1 MKKILELSFLL
12 SFFSLFM
19 MGCASNWAKNDG
31 SVATDGDIKAM
42 FEAHEYVS
50 EYNYFYTADYRY
62 KSPYAI
68 VGIKKDYELV
78 KDSSGLSWT
87 NWQQFE
93 PRREK
98 LKELV
103 EAVNAATTN
112 YSSTIGYI
120 IYAPDGE
127 DQKGIIYTK
136 QVGTDGPEIQFK
148 DGNLIVVKPRT
159 HASSWSV
166 SWGRTPK

>member
-1 MKKILELSFLL
+1 MLS
-12 SFFSLFM
+12 
-19 MGCASNWAKNDG
+19 CASNSTKNNGRAAAND
-31 SVATDGDIKAM
+31 DIKAM
-42 FEAHEYVS
+42 FEAHEYVP

-78 KDSSGLSWT
+78 KDSSGSYWT

-148 DGNLIVVKPRT
+148 DGNLIVVKPRK

>member
-12 SFFSLFM
+12 SLFSLFM
-19 MGCASNWAKNDG
+19 MSCASNWAKNNG
-31 SVATDGDIKAM
+31 SVATDDDIRTM
-42 FEAHEYVS
+42 FETFEYDLT
-50 EYNYFYTADYRY
+50 YNYFYTAYYRT

-103 EAVNAATTN
+103 EAVNAATTY

-120 IYAPDGE
+120 IYAPGGE
-127 DQKGIIYTK
+127 DQKGIMYSK
-136 QVGTDGPEIQFK
+136 QVEPDIPAIRFK
-148 DGNLIVVKPRT
+148 DRNLIVVKPRKYLT
-159 HASSWSV
+159 SS
-166 SWGRTPK
+166 GAP

>member
-1 MKKILELSFLL
+1 MKRLL
-12 SFFSLFM
+12 SIFILSSFCLLMLS
-19 MGCASNWAKNDG
+19 CASNSTKNDG
-31 SVATDGDIKAM
+31 RAAANDDIKAM
-42 FEAHEYVS
+42 FEAHEYVP
-50 EYNYFYTADYRY
+50 EYNYFYTADYRT

-78 KDSSGLSWT
+78 KDSSGLYWT

-103 EAVNAATTN
+103 EAVNAATTY

-120 IYAPDGE
+120 IYAPGGE
-127 DQKGIIYTK
+127 DQKGIMYSK
-136 QVGTDGPEIQFK
+136 QVEPDIPEIRFK
-148 DGNLIVVKPRT
+148 DRNLIVVKPRKYLL
-159 HASSWSV
+159 SS
-166 SWGRTPK
+166 GAP

>member
-1 MKKILELSFLL
+1 MLS
-12 SFFSLFM
+12 
-19 MGCASNWAKNDG
+19 CASNSAKNNGRAAAND
-31 SVATDGDIKAM
+31 DIKAM
-42 FEAHEYVS
+42 FEAHEYVP
-50 EYNYFYTADYRY
+50 EYNYYYTDDYRT

-78 KDSSGLSWT
+78 KDSSGLYWT

-103 EAVNAATTN
+103 EAVNAATTY

-120 IYAPDGE
+120 IYAPGGE
-127 DQKGIIYTK
+127 DQKGIMYSK
-136 QVGTDGPEIQFK
+136 QVEPDIPEIRFK
-148 DGNLIVVKPRT
+148 DRNLIVVKPRKYLL
-159 HASSWSV
+159 SS
-166 SWGRTPK
+166 GAP